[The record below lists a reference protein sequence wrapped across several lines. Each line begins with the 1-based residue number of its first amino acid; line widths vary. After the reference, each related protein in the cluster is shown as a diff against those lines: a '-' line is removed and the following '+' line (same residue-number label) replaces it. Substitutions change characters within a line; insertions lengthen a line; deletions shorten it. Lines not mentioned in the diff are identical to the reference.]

1 MIILKGIF
9 ISTLSNDVIIFYDFY
24 KRINISCHHKW
35 NGCNKNVLPY
45 EMRTNIFQA
54 LRSYK

>member
-1 MIILKGIF
+1 MIILKGIL

-45 EMRTNIFQA
+45 RDAHEYISG
-54 LRSYK
+54 LKII

>member
-45 EMRTNIFQA
+45 RDAHEYIPG
-54 LRSYK
+54 LEII